1 MNSKELIIKKIEAIS
16 DEEILAE
23 INRVLDFHSIEEDE
37 YIFSPS
43 EIELIKEAEI
53 AIENG
58 QVYSHLEVLEMS
70 RVWLKK

>member
-1 MNSKELIIKKIEAIS
+1 MNSKELLIKKIEAIS

-23 INRVLDFHSIEEDE
+23 INRVLDFHSNEVEE
-37 YIFSPS
+37 YIFSPA

-58 QVYSHLEVLEMS
+58 QVYSHHEVIEMS
-70 RVWLKK
+70 RGWLKK